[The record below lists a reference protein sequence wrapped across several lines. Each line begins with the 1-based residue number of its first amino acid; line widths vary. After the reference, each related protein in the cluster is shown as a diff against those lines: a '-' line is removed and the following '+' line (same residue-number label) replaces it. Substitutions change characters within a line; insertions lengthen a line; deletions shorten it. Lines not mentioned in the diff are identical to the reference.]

1 MNNSIEDSTQDDST
15 SNKNDIENNFNT
27 TEVVNDSKNK
37 TNLSVNSIPHIINET
52 IEEEKDEKLVKEKG
66 PGIGKNRVITDS
78 GLRVTINKDKNTS
91 IGASS
96 QSSLSITAL
105 PTDILD
111 EYDSDTSEFP
121 ADFKQTT
128 DMLIQLKERI
138 LESSKKMLS
147 PSVELSNKSI
157 NRKTSI
163 SENSSTNNLSSSYT
177 GKPYVPTIRYSTT
190 FPNKSYTDLNNS
202 NSNLN
207 NSYNNS
213 YSNLNS
219 SYSNLNNS
227 YTYHNNVSQESLGS
241 SYFSGNFST
250 NNDSLNK
257 YRKIFEYTE
266 EEIKLFNS
274 IEEYALIP
282 KGRLNPGLDDS
293 YGENDE
299 INKLKDEQ
307 VLIYKKLN
315 STRSVLHKEMLAHV
329 NCINEKEELEK
340 KVQEL
345 QTLLEEKDKKVE
357 ELKAELKEEKKSADV
372 LRKEKLTVQDEV
384 EELTKSLFE
393 EANKLVADEARKR
406 HKMEKINK
414 IISGKYKDSQQQL
427 ETQNQQLSELR
438 KKMEEI
444 NFENITNRKMME
456 DNKRIS
462 ILSSISDEDQLSYDV
477 NSIDTFL
484 LAEFK
489 DFISSAFN
497 VKMSKLHSIP
507 YMKNCLEDDI
517 MPCLR
522 FGSDPK
528 ISWKRLTEEIASN
541 SLLLQEISPNSKS
554 SSPLMNRPE
563 RSSSISVGNLNN
575 MSNSSNQSSAQNNR
589 SSMWARLSVQAGFGS
604 GIIYDQ
610 VSNGCQAC
618 GRPNTHSNPIRFQF
632 RIEKYNRNDEN
643 DWSPLCSVCRDRIV
657 ACCEFYNFIR
667 HIRQGLYT
675 NRGIAELYY
684 ENIRLKRQMFYAR
697 VGALNQADF
706 DYGFGK
712 LPKLTQSSTT
722 YKRSLSISQIKSE
735 YGGSNSSIV
744 GSIQSPF
751 PHNNTTMPIP
761 LNFGS
766 SNDSSNSSTTQTS
779 DQVNPNHRVLNLDT
793 YKPPINNQNSYL
805 SSAIS
810 SPEYTISDNDDH
822 SSLYVTENINS
833 RVN

>member
-1 MNNSIEDSTQDDST
+1 MNNSIENNTPDDST
-15 SNKNDIENNFNT
+15 SYNNNNNIEGTSNT
-27 TEVVNDSKNK
+27 TNELNS
-37 TNLSVNSIPHIINET
+37 SVNSIPHIINET
-52 IEEEKDEKLVKEKG
+52 IEEEKNEKFVKEKG
-66 PGIGKNRVITDS
+66 PGIAKKRVITEP
-78 GLRVTINKDKNTS
+78 GLKVSLNANKNVS

-96 QSSLSITAL
+96 QSSFSTSAL
-105 PTDILD
+105 PTDIID

-138 LESSKKMLS
+138 LDSSKKMLS
-147 PSVELSNKSI
+147 PSVESSNKSL
-157 NRKTSI
+157 NRKPSSI
-163 SENSSTNNLSSSYT
+163 YSEGSSGNNLSSSYS
-177 GKPYVPTIRYSTT
+177 GKPYVPTIRYTT
-190 FPNKSYTDLNNS
+190 SFPNKSYTDLNNS
-202 NSNLN
+202 N
-207 NSYNNS
+207 
-213 YSNLNS
+213 SNLNS

-227 YTYHNNVSQESLGS
+227 YTYHNNVSQESIGS
-241 SYFSGNFST
+241 SYFTGNFNA
-250 NNDSLNK
+250 NNDSLSK

-266 EEIKLFNS
+266 DEIKLFNA
-274 IEEYALIP
+274 IEEYALLP

-293 YGENDE
+293 YGESDE

-307 VLIYKKLN
+307 VLLYKKLN
-315 STRSVLHKEMLAHV
+315 STRTVLHKEMLAHV

-345 QTLLEEKDKKVE
+345 QSLLEEKDKKIE
-357 ELKAELKEEKKSADV
+357 ELSVELKSEKGSADT
-372 LRKEKLTVQDEV
+372 LRKEKQTVQDEV

-406 HKMEKINK
+406 HKVEKINK
-414 IISGKYKDSQQQL
+414 IISGKLKDSQLQL

-444 NFENITNRKMME
+444 NFENITNKKMME
-456 DNKRIS
+456 ENKRMS
-462 ILSSISDEDQLSYDV
+462 MLSSISDEEQLVYDV

-497 VKMSKLHSIP
+497 VRMSKLHSIP

-554 SSPLMNRPE
+554 SSPLINRPE
-563 RSSSISVGNLNN
+563 RSSSISVGNLSNA
-575 MSNSSNQSSAQNNR
+575 SNSSNNQNSTQNNR
-589 SSMWARLSVQAGFGS
+589 SSMWARFSVQAGFGS

-610 VSNGCQAC
+610 VFNGCQAC

-632 RIEKYNRNDEN
+632 RIEKYNKNDEN

-712 LPKLTQSSTT
+712 LPKLTQSTTT

-735 YGGSNSSIV
+735 YGGSNSSII
-744 GSIQSPF
+744 GSIQSPIT
-751 PHNNTTMPIP
+751 HNNPVLSVP
-761 LNFGS
+761 LNIGS
-766 SNDSSNSSTTQTS
+766 SNDSSNSSVTQVS

-793 YKPPINNQNSYL
+793 YKPPTSKRNSYL
-805 SSAIS
+805 PSTTS
-810 SPEYTISDNDDH
+810 SPEFNISDNDDH
-822 SSLYVTENINS
+822 SSSVVTEDINS
-833 RVN
+833 EIN

>member
-1 MNNSIEDSTQDDST
+1 MNNSNEEINQDDNT
-15 SNKNDIENNFNT
+15 SFQSIESASNSIKSSNEDNNEVKN
-27 TEVVNDSKNK
+27 EVGNETKSVSSDSIN
-37 TNLSVNSIPHIINET
+37 IPHIIKET
-52 IEEEKDEKLVKEKG
+52 VDDEDSEKMVKEKG
-66 PGIGKNRVITDS
+66 PGIDNNRIILEP
-78 GLRVTINKDKNTS
+78 GLKVPLKHGHKVNQS
-91 IGASS
+91 IGTSS
-96 QSSLSITAL
+96 QSSLSTSAIPA
-105 PTDILD
+105 DILE

-121 ADFKQTT
+121 TDYKQTT
-128 DMLIQLKERI
+128 DMLIKLKERI
-138 LESSKKMLS
+138 LDESKKMLTPADS
-147 PSVELSNKSI
+147 SSRLSHKSSY
-157 NRKTSI
+157 NSETS
-163 SENSSTNNLSSSYT
+163 SLNNVNNNNSLSSSFT
-177 GKPYVPTIRYSTT
+177 SKPYVPSIRYNTN
-190 FPNKSYTDLNNS
+190 FPNKSYTELNLS
-202 NSNLN
+202 NSNI
-207 NSYNNS
+207 
-213 YSNLNS
+213 
-219 SYSNLNNS
+219 NS
-227 YTYHNNVSQESLGS
+227 YTYHNNISQESLS
-241 SYFSGNFST
+241 STYLPGNINTT
-250 NNDSLNK
+250 NSSLTK

-266 EEIKLFNS
+266 EEIKLFNA
-274 IEEYALIP
+274 IEEYALLP
-282 KGRLNPGLDDS
+282 KGRLNPGLDDLS
-293 YGENDE
+293 GDSDE

-329 NCINEKEELEK
+329 NCISEKEELEK

-345 QTLLEEKDKKVE
+345 QSLLEEKEKTIE
-357 ELKAELKEEKKSADV
+357 ELQAELSTEKGSAESLKKE
-372 LRKEKLTVQDEV
+372 RQTVQDEV

-406 HKMEKINK
+406 HKVEKINK
-414 IISGKYKDSQQQL
+414 IMTGKLRDSQNQL
-427 ETQNQQLSELR
+427 ETQNQQLKELR

-444 NFENITNRKMME
+444 NFENITNKKMME
-456 DNKRIS
+456 DNKR
-462 ILSSISDEDQLSYDV
+462 LSVLSEVSDETIVYDV

-497 VKMSKLHSIP
+497 VRMSKLHSIP

-541 SLLLQEISPNSKS
+541 SLLLQEVSPRDSKP
-554 SSPLMNRPE
+554 SSPLVNRPE
-563 RSSSISVGNLNN
+563 RSSSISVGNL
-575 MSNSSNQSSAQNNR
+575 SNANGSSTPTYQNTPQNR

-610 VSNGCQAC
+610 VVNGCQAC

-632 RIEKYNRNDEN
+632 RIEKQNKNEGGN
-643 DWSPLCSVCRDRIV
+643 EWSPLCSVCRDRIV

-712 LPKLTQSSTT
+712 LPKLTQSTTT

-735 YGGSNSSIV
+735 FSGSSSSIA
-744 GSIQSPF
+744 GNSIASPITLGNY
-751 PHNNTTMPIP
+751 PP
-761 LNFGS
+761 S
-766 SNDSSNSSTTQTS
+766 YSVESSNSSVTQV
-779 DQVNPNHRVLNLDT
+779 DHVNHRVLNLDT
-793 YKPPINNQNSYL
+793 YKPPTSKHNSNTFL
-805 SSAIS
+805 PSTVA
-810 SPEYTISDNDDH
+810 SPEYNSDNGSSVVTDD
-822 SSLYVTENINS
+822 
-833 RVN
+833 VNGVSN

>member
-1 MNNSIEDSTQDDST
+1 MNNSFEEKNQDDNTSFQSVDKT
-15 SNKNDIENNFNT
+15 SNAINSLNKDINKIKKEIVNETKSEFSDNINN
-27 TEVVNDSKNK
+27 
-37 TNLSVNSIPHIINET
+37 IPHIIKET
-52 IEEEKDEKLVKEKG
+52 VENKESEKMVKEKG
-66 PGIGKNRVITDS
+66 PGIDNNKIIIEP
-78 GLRVTINKDKNTS
+78 GLKALSHGHKINKS

-96 QSSLSITAL
+96 QSSLSTSAI
-105 PTDILD
+105 PVDILD

-121 ADFKQTT
+121 TDYKHTT
-128 DMLIQLKERI
+128 DMLIKLKERI
-138 LESSKKMLS
+138 LDESKKMLTPADS
-147 PSVELSNKSI
+147 SSRLSHKSSL
-157 NRKTSI
+157 NSETS
-163 SENSSTNNLSSSYT
+163 SLTTTNNLSSSYT
-177 GKPYVPTIRYSTT
+177 NKLYVPNIRYNTN
-190 FPNKSYTDLNNS
+190 FPNKSYTDVNISSS
-202 NSNLN
+202 NI
-207 NSYNNS
+207 
-213 YSNLNS
+213 
-219 SYSNLNNS
+219 NS
-227 YTYHNNVSQESLGS
+227 YTYHNNISQESFS
-241 SYFSGNFST
+241 STYLPGNINTKS
-250 NNDSLNK
+250 SLSK

-266 EEIKLFNS
+266 DEIKLFNAL
-274 IEEYALIP
+274 EEYALLP
-282 KGRLNPGLDDS
+282 KGRLNPGLDDLN
-293 YGENDE
+293 GDNDE

-340 KVQEL
+340 RVQEL
-345 QTLLEEKDKKVE
+345 QNLLEEKEKAIE
-357 ELKAELKEEKKSADV
+357 ELQAELNTEKGSAESLKKE
-372 LRKEKLTVQDEV
+372 RQTVQDEV

-406 HKMEKINK
+406 HKVEKINK
-414 IISGKYKDSQQQL
+414 IMSGKLRDSQLQLDTQTQQL
-427 ETQNQQLSELR
+427 KELR

-444 NFENITNRKMME
+444 NFENITNKKMME
-456 DNKRIS
+456 DNKRLS
-462 ILSSISDEDQLSYDV
+462 ILSEVSDETIAYDV

-497 VKMSKLHSIP
+497 VRMSKLHNIP

-541 SLLLQEISPNSKS
+541 SLLLQEISSKGS
-554 SSPLMNRPE
+554 KPSSPQANRPE
-563 RSSSISVGNLNN
+563 RSSSISMGSL
-575 MSNSSNQSSAQNNR
+575 SSSNGTSTPTYQNTPQNR

-610 VSNGCQAC
+610 VINGCQAC
-618 GRPNTHSNPIRFQF
+618 GRPNTQSNPIRFQF
-632 RIEKYNRNDEN
+632 RIDKQNKDDSSE
-643 DWSPLCSVCRDRIV
+643 WSPLCSVCRDRIV

-712 LPKLTQSSTT
+712 LPKLTQSTTT

-735 YGGSNSSIV
+735 FSSSSSSLVGNSISSPI
-744 GSIQSPF
+744 SQSSYNYP
-751 PHNNTTMPIP
+751 TTY
-761 LNFGS
+761 N
-766 SNDSSNSSTTQTS
+766 NDSSNSSVTQVDNTS
-779 DQVNPNHRVLNLDT
+779 HRVLNLDT
-793 YKPPINNQNSYL
+793 YKPPINKRSSNTYL
-805 SSAIS
+805 PSTVT
-810 SPEYTISDNDDH
+810 SPEYNSDNV
-822 SSLYVTENINS
+822 SSIITEDAN
-833 RVN
+833 

>member
-96 QSSLSITAL
+96 QSSLATSAI
-105 PTDILD
+105 PTDILE

-138 LESSKKMLS
+138 LDSSKKMLNN
-147 PSVELSNKSI
+147 PNDSNKSL
-157 NRKTSI
+157 NKRTSSLN
-163 SENSSTNNLSSSYT
+163 SESSSQNNLSSSYT

-207 NSYNNS
+207 
-213 YSNLNS
+213 
-219 SYSNLNNS
+219 S
-227 YTYHNNVSQESLGS
+227 YTYHHNNVSQDSFS
-241 SYFSGNFST
+241 STYYSGNLT
-250 NNDSLNK
+250 ANNSSLNK

-266 EEIKLFNS
+266 DEIKLFNA
-274 IEEYALIP
+274 IEEYALLP
-282 KGRLNPGLDDS
+282 KGRLNPGLEES
-293 YGENDE
+293 LGESDE
-299 INKLKDEQ
+299 ISKLRDEQ

-315 STRSVLHKEMLAHV
+315 STRSVLHKEMLEHV

-340 KVQEL
+340 KLQEL
-345 QTLLEEKDKKVE
+345 QNLLEEKDKKIE
-357 ELKAELKEEKKSADV
+357 ELQTELDTEKGSAES
-372 LRKEKLTVQDEV
+372 LRKEKQTVQGEV

-406 HKMEKINK
+406 HKVEKINK
-414 IISGKYKDSQQQL
+414 IISGKLKDSQLQL
-427 ETQNQQLSELR
+427 EAQTEQLTELR
-438 KKMEEI
+438 KRMEEM
-444 NFENITNRKMME
+444 NFENLTNKKMME

-462 ILSSISDEDQLSYDV
+462 ILSSENSEEIAYDI
-477 NSIDTFL
+477 NSIDTYL

-497 VKMSKLHSIP
+497 VRMSKLHSIP

-522 FGSDPK
+522 FSSDPK
-528 ISWKRLTEEIASN
+528 ISWKRLTEEIAAN
-541 SLLLQEISPNSKS
+541 ALLLQEISPSANNS
-554 SSPLMNRPE
+554 PTINRPE

-575 MSNSSNQSSAQNNR
+575 LNNSSLNNQNNQNNR

-610 VSNGCQAC
+610 VINGCQAC

-632 RIEKYNRNDEN
+632 RIEKYNKNDGSE
-643 DWSPLCSVCRDRIV
+643 WSPLCSVCRDRIV

-684 ENIRLKRQMFYAR
+684 ENVRLKRQMFYAR
-697 VGALNQADF
+697 VGALNQADY

-712 LPKLTQSSTT
+712 LPKLTQSTTT
-722 YKRSLSISQIKSE
+722 YKRSLSISQIKSDLN
-735 YGGSNSSIV
+735 GSNSSII
-744 GSIQSPF
+744 GSIGQSKTNYPI
-751 PHNNTTMPIP
+751 NTE
-761 LNFGS
+761 S
-766 SNDSSNSSTTQTS
+766 SGESSTSSVTQSS
-779 DQVNPNHRVLNLDT
+779 DFNKPNHRVLNLET
-793 YKPPINNQNSYL
+793 FKTQNNNQNSMSYL
-805 SSAIS
+805 TNTIP
-810 SPEYTISDNDDH
+810 SPDNSTSNYYNSDNDDH
-822 SSLYVTENINS
+822 GSSVVTEGTN
-833 RVN
+833 